1 MYSQLHLILVL
12 RKPGKT
18 IAGVTRHAVN
28 RVDFGNSVR
37 SNGNLR
43 QWLLNALLCS
53 VSFEPGSLM
62 KSMKEFSMINA
73 KRVCKSFGSR
83 EVLTGI
89 DLDIG
94 KGKIFGL
101 LGPSGA
107 GKTTLIKIITGQL
120 AKDSGEVTVFG
131 KDVSELTGADKR
143 KIGIMMDDHGVYDRL
158 SCAENLKI
166 FADIYGVP
174 HDRIDK
180 ALEQVGLAGSSKKPA
195 MKLSKGMMARLRLA
209 RVLLVSPEIMF
220 LDEPT
225 SGLDPV
231 TTKQIHKL
239 IVEQRDRGCTVFL
252 TTHNMEEATVLCD
265 EVSLLN
271 EGKIV
276 ERGAPDQ
283 ICRRYNHKKTIR
295 LHLKNGEDIELEH
308 SGASASA
315 LKKLMEQ
322 GEIETIHSSEPTLET
337 VFIELTG
344 RRFESDEEAQYA

>member
-1 MYSQLHLILVL
+1 
-12 RKPGKT
+12 
-18 IAGVTRHAVN
+18 
-28 RVDFGNSVR
+28 
-37 SNGNLR
+37 
-43 QWLLNALLCS
+43 
-53 VSFEPGSLM
+53 
-62 KSMKEFSMINA
+62 MINA
-73 KRVCKSFGSR
+73 KGIYKSFGGR
-83 EVLTGI
+83 NVLSGI
-89 DLDIG
+89 DLNIG
-94 KGKIFGL
+94 EGRIFGL

-120 AKDSGEVTVFG
+120 AKDSGEVKVFG
-131 KDVSELTGADKR
+131 KDVNTLTGADKKR
-143 KIGIMMDDHGVYDRL
+143 IGIMMDDHGVYDRL
-158 SCAENLKI
+158 SCADNLKI

-180 ALEQVGLAGSSKKPA
+180 ALEQVGLAGSAKKPA
-195 MKLSKGMMARLRLA
+195 MKLSKGMKVRLRLA
-209 RVLLVSPEIMF
+209 RVLMVSPDILF

-239 IVEQRDRGCTVFL
+239 INDQKDRGCTVFL
-252 TTHNMEEATVLCD
+252 TTHNMEEATELCD
-265 EVSLLN
+265 EVALLN

-276 ERGAPDQ
+276 ERGTPDQ

-295 LHLKNGEDIELEH
+295 LHLKSGEDIELEH

-315 LKKLMEQ
+315 LEKLMEQ

-344 RRFESDEEAQYA
+344 RRLDADEEAQYA